1 MSGDTTAK
9 YTSDWV
15 ELGPNDLPQ
24 EMFIL
29 GRVPLRFLFRVADPD
44 PHYFGNLDPDP
55 H

>member
-15 ELGPNDLPQ
+15 ELGPNDLTQ

-29 GRVPLRFLFRVADPD
+29 GTVPLKIFFRVADPD
-44 PHYFGNLDPDP
+44 PHYFGKLDSDS

>member
-24 EMFIL
+24 EIFIL
-29 GRVPLRFLFRVADPD
+29 GTSQDFMQGRGSRSALFW
-44 PHYFGNLDPDP
+44 
-55 H
+55 